1 MKKRKLLTW
10 LNKKKRVLLFAKF
23 LLIFLV
29 LGVMQVSAGEDSHL
43 TKLTIKLKNASI
55 LEVLA
60 AIQSQSDFE
69 FFYSD
74 EQMDTIK
81 KIDIDVVDATIEE
94 VLELCFKGSKL
105 TYEIVDKVIIIKPVG
120 QKNAPSKKTKL
131 EPIEVKG
138 KITDEDGIPLPGA
151 TILEEGTLNGTT
163 SDENGNFKLELSTE
177 APVLIVSYIGFE
189 KQKIVVGN
197 ETELVIVLK
206 QSENSLDEVVITG
219 YQTLPKERVTG
230 SFAKPNL
237 DVVQDRTSSMNVL
250 NRLDGLIPGLTTNN
264 APNAEGLLIRGLSSI
279 NANRSP
285 LYVVDGI
292 QMSDISS
299 INPQDIADISVLK
312 DATAASVW
320 GSRAANGVIVITTKK
335 GKATDNKIKV
345 TYDAFVNFQGKPDLN
360 YLPGLNSEQFIQTV
374 KELFDPVAVP
384 YSDAF
389 NYVNTGS
396 HGVPPHEVILYDQF
410 LGNITEAQANAKL
423 DSLASINNLQEI
435 SDLWYRNASLMNH
448 TLTLSGGSNSYTF
461 YGSLSYTNT
470 QSDQPGEKD
479 EDYKINFRQDLNL
492 KKNIRLYL
500 ITDLTRTVTE
510 AKRTFGI
517 GNRFYPY
524 QRFQDAEGNNLSMPY
539 MRYFSEPDRKQ
550 FEQRSRIDLDW
561 NPLDEFNYGYTKGN
575 AFLARIT
582 GGITVDVLPGLK
594 FEGVYG
600 YVRNNSE
607 ITKYDDEKSYLV
619 RVEVAQFTVAETPE
633 DTPIHYLPETGGR
646 YSIQNQFSR
655 NWTIRNQMTF
665 EKTFME
671 KHELTVL
678 FGQEAQEQL
687 TKLNGSTVRG
697 YNEALQTFS
706 PVDYEM
712 LSKGI
717 SGAVVPQV
725 GGRSSLRPD
734 YFNQS
739 EPLVRFSSYYAN
751 VAYTF
756 DKKYSFNGS
765 WRIDESNLFG
775 LEKSAQNKPVW
786 GLGFKWDVSDESF
799 MGNQSWIDHLALRTT
814 FGVTGNSP
822 IPGTASSYDIIQANA
837 SSRYKNGLTSVITSP
852 ANSKLTWESTKS
864 LNIGIDFALF
874 NNRLSGTI
882 DFYSKKTTDLIGY
895 YPTNAFTGYSST
907 IGNLGDMENKGFELS
922 LSSLNIQKKD
932 FSWTSLF
939 VLSYNKNKITK
950 LNSETPITGDWEKL
964 NTAFLEGYEA
974 FAVFAYKY
982 VGLDEMGDPQIMLAN
997 GDITKTPNA
1006 ATAEDVVFMGT
1017 RQPKWSGGFSNTFR
1031 YKQFSLSA
1039 NIVYNLGYVMR
1050 KPAEN
1055 NFTGE
1060 FAHHTGSTG
1069 TGGNVS
1075 VEIFNRWKKPGD
1087 EDITT
1092 IPAYITNRTEN
1103 SRRDINYYNMGDINV
1118 FSASFIKLRD
1128 ITLSYSLPKSLL
1140 SRINIDEIILRAQVS
1155 NIMLWKA
1162 NKHGLDPEFTG
1173 SDRYDNS
1180 IITIPVNQ
1188 NTLTLGLRVAF

>member
-1 MKKRKLLTW
+1 MKKNLKWRCLSPAVRKTLLAMK
-10 LNKKKRVLLFAKF
+10 LSLL
-23 LLIFLV
+23 LMLV
-29 LGVMQVSAGEDSHL
+29 CTLQLSASVSLGQQVSVQSGESSL
-43 TKLTIKLKNASI
+43 GTI
-55 LEVLA
+55 LEDLNHQTGTIFMYNKEDVDDRVSVELN
-60 AIQSQSDFE
+60 
-69 FFYSD
+69 
-74 EQMDTIK
+74 MDRGSL
-81 KIDIDVVDATIEE
+81 EE
-94 VLELCFKGSKL
+94 VLDEICRQTPLK
-105 TYEIVDKVIIIKPVG
+105 YEIIEEFVVITKKAPVIDQPVQQKRINGKVTDKYG
-120 QKNAPSKKTKL
+120 S
-131 EPIEVKG
+131 
-138 KITDEDGIPLPGA
+138 PLPGVSVFVK
-151 TILEEGTLNGTT
+151 GTT
-163 SDENGNFKLELSTE
+163 TGVATDIDGNYTISFDNENV
-177 APVLIVSYIGFE
+177 VLVYSF
-189 KQKIVVGN
+189 VGMLPQEIAYN
-197 ETELVIVLK
+197 GQALLNITLQADSV
-206 QSENSLDEVVITG
+206 QMDEVVITG
-219 YQTLPKERVTG
+219 YQTLRKERVTG
-230 SFAKPNL
+230 SFSKPNL

-250 NRLDGLIPGLTTNN
+250 NRLDGLVPGLATNN
-264 APNAEGLLIRGLSSI
+264 APNAEGILIRGLSSI
-279 NANRSP
+279 NANRAP

-320 GSRAANGVIVITTKK
+320 GSRASNGVIVITTKK
-335 GKATDNKIKV
+335 GKASDKIKV

-360 YLPGLNSEQFIQTV
+360 YLPGLNSEQFIQTA
-374 KELFDPVAVP
+374 KEVFDPVAVP
-384 YSDAF
+384 YSDVF
-389 NYVNTGS
+389 NYVNIGS
-396 HGVPPHEVILYDQF
+396 HGVPPHEAILYDQF
-410 LGNITEAQANAKL
+410 LGNITDAQANAKL
-423 DSLASINNLQEI
+423 NSLASINNLQEI

-448 TLTLSGGSNSYTF
+448 TLSLSGGSKSYSF
-461 YGSLSYTNT
+461 YSSLSYTNT
-470 QSDQPGEKD
+470 QSNRPGEKD
-479 EDYKINFRQDLNL
+479 EDYKINLRQDLKLN
-492 KKNIRLYL
+492 KDIRLYL

-510 AKRTFGI
+510 AKRTLGI

-539 MRYFSEPDRKQ
+539 MRYFSEPNREQ

-575 AFLARIT
+575 DFLARIT

-600 YVRNNSE
+600 YVRGNSK

-619 RVEVAQFTVAETPE
+619 RAEVAQFTVADSPE
-633 DTPIHYLPETGGR
+633 DTPVYYLPTTGGR
-646 YSIQNQFSR
+646 YSINDQFSR

-671 KHELTVL
+671 NHELTVL
-678 FGQEAQEQL
+678 FGQESQEQL

-706 PVDYEM
+706 PLNYEI

-717 SGAVVPQV
+717 GGTVVPQV
-725 GGRSSLRPD
+725 GGRSSINAD
-734 YFNQS
+734 YFNQR
-739 EPLVRFSSYYAN
+739 EQLVRISSYYAN
-751 VAYTF
+751 MAYTF

-775 LEKSAQNKPVW
+775 LEKSAQNKPSW
-786 GLGFKWDVSDESF
+786 GLGFKWNISDENF
-799 MGNQSWIDHLALRTT
+799 MGNQSRINHLAFRTT

-822 IPGTASSYDIIQANA
+822 TPGTASSYDIIQANA
-837 SSRYKNGLTSVITSP
+837 SSRYNNGLTSKITSP
-852 ANSKLTWESTKS
+852 ANSKLTWESTKT
-864 LNIGIDFALF
+864 LNTGIDFALL

-895 YPTNAFTGYSST
+895 YPTNAFTGYSAT
-907 IGNLGDMENKGFELS
+907 IGNLGDIENKGVELS

-950 LNSETPITGDWEKL
+950 LNTETPITGDWEKI
-964 NTAFLEGYEA
+964 NTTFLEGYEA

-982 VGLDEMGDPQIMLAN
+982 AGLDEMGDPQIMLAN
-997 GDITKTPNA
+997 GDITKAPNA

-1017 RQPKWSGGFSNTFR
+1017 GQPKWSGGFSNTFR
-1031 YKQFSLSA
+1031 YKQFNLSA

-1075 VEIFNRWKKPGD
+1075 AEIFNRWKKPGD
-1087 EDITT
+1087 EDITN

-1128 ITLSYSLPKSLL
+1128 ITLSYGLPKSLL

-1173 SDRYDNS
+1173 SDIYDNS

-1188 NTLTLGLRVAF
+1188 NTLTLGLRVVF